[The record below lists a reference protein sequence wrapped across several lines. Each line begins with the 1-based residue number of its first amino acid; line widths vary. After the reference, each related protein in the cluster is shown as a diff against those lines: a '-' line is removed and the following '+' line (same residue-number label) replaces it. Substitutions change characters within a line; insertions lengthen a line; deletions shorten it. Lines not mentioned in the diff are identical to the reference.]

1 MSGLL
6 IVSENLTFK
15 KFYRFFVLLL
25 CVYLVRFPLWLPR
38 ECLLELVTEIKT
50 VSSGREVRRE
60 NSVWSIGDVGREKG
74 SRCSAVQLRIK
85 LED

>member
-1 MSGLL
+1 MW
-6 IVSENLTFK
+6 
-15 KFYRFFVLLL
+15 
-25 CVYLVRFPLWLPR
+25 VYLKPTCCSGRSCPWVSR